1 MSARALGWLALPFLL
16 LSAGGAMAGELTVTN
31 TWARATPP
39 GVSMGVVYFHLENGT
54 GKADRLLKLK
64 TAVAA
69 SAGVH
74 RTEIVDDIARM
85 REVAVLHVAA
95 GEKLEFAP
103 GGLHVMLM
111 GLKKPLVAGKTFVL
125 ELVFEVAGPRRVTV
139 TVRET

>member
-1 MSARALGWLALPFLL
+1 MNARALGWLALPLL
-16 LSAGGAMAGELTVTN
+16 LLFASGAIAGKLTVTSA
-31 TWARATPP
+31 WARATPP
-39 GVSMGVVYFHLENGT
+39 GASMGAIYLRIENGST
-54 GKADRLLKLK
+54 NSDRLLKLK
-64 TAVAA
+64 TSVAS

-74 RTEIVDDIARM
+74 RTEIVEGIARM

-95 GEKLEFAP
+95 GEKVEFAP

-111 GLKKPLVAGKTFVL
+111 GLKKPLIAGKTFVL